1 MNADRVNGILENKEG
16 VFAGERFEE
25 FCMAQPVIQHWSS

>member
-16 VFAGERFEE
+16 VLMVRGLRNSVW
-25 FCMAQPVIQHWSS
+25 AQPVIQHWSS